1 MQKLNKLTN
10 EQINNLI
17 YSDLNPDTTVEVKP
31 NTTFLKVWEQYVD
44 NYCGDFQVM
53 HEALKNGLNTP
64 ELRRLFIQNLVVI
77 CDNKF
82 GNGEVEP
89 SDVFDVVEMT
99 AMMLIDIEPVDYAK
113 AYLLAKGLADS

>member
-1 MQKLNKLTN
+1 MKKLNELTN

-17 YSDLNPDTTVEVKP
+17 YADLNPDTTVEVKP
-31 NTTFLKVWEQYVD
+31 NTTYFKVWEMFVD
-44 NYCGDFQVM
+44 NYCGDFHAM
-53 HEALKNGLNTP
+53 HEALKEGLTTP
-64 ELRRLFIQNLVVI
+64 QLRRLFIQKLTVI

-82 GNGEVEP
+82 GNSEIDP

-113 AYLLAKGLADS
+113 AYVLAKGLVEL

>member
-1 MQKLNKLTN
+1 MKKLNELTN

-17 YSDLNPDTTVEVKP
+17 YADLNPDTTVEVKP
-31 NTTFLKVWEQYVD
+31 NTTYFKVWELYVA

-53 HEALKNGLNTP
+53 HEALKEGLTTP
-64 ELRRLFIQNLVVI
+64 QLRRLFIQKLAAI

-89 SDVFDVVEMT
+89 SDVFDAVEMT

-113 AYLLAKGLADS
+113 AYVLAKGLVEL